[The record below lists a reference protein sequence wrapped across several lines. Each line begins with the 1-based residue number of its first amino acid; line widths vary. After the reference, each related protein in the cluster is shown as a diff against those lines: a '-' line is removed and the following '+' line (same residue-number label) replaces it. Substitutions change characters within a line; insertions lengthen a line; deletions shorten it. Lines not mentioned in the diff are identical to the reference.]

1 MKDRVGRE
9 LEVGDKVVFLVHQ
22 KTSSHLAIG
31 TVDGFTPK
39 MIRIKCP
46 TMSWTIDSEYVLRGS
61 DKVVY
66 YDES

>member
-1 MKDRVGRE
+1 MKDRVGRK
-9 LEVGDKVVFLVHQ
+9 LEVGDNVVFLIHRN
-22 KTSSHLAIG
+22 TSSHLAIG

-46 TMSWTIDSEYVLRGS
+46 TMSWTIDAEYVLRSS

-66 YDES
+66 YDKG